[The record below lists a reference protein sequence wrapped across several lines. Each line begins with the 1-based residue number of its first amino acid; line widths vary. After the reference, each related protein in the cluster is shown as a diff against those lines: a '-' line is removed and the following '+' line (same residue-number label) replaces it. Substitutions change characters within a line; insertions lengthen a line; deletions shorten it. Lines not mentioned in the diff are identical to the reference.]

1 MSTDPVLQF
10 VQQLRQSQLLD
21 AAQLDELERIRPTVT
36 RPAQLASELMR
47 RGWLTPHQANQV
59 AMGKGAGLVL
69 GSYIVLEP
77 IGGGGMGQVVKARHR
92 YMQRN
97 VALKL
102 IRQDQ
107 RDSADVLERFQRETR
122 LLAELRHPH
131 IVHAYDAGL
140 AGGVW
145 FLAMEL
151 LEGTDLA
158 GLVQQRGRLPVG
170 LACEYV

>member
-1 MSTDPVLQF
+1 MSNDPVLDS
-10 VQQLRQSQLLD
+10 VQQLPQSQLLD
-21 AAQLDELERIRPTVT
+21 ATQLDEVERLRSAAP
-36 RPAQLASELMR
+36 RPAQLASELVR

-59 AMGKGAGLVL
+59 AMGRGASLVL

-107 RDSADVLERFQRETR
+107 RNSADVLERFQRETR

-131 IVHAYDAGL
+131 IVQAYDAGQ
-140 AGGVW
+140 AGDVW

-158 GLVQQRGRLPVG
+158 GLVHQRGRL
-170 LACEYV
+170 